1 MMKRDLTATVAG
13 LIISLSL
20 FSQQIKTPEEFLGHA
35 PGTQFTLQHAVT
47 DYIKH
52 IAEASPSVQYIQYGE
67 SWEGRPLGVCVV
79 SSPGNLEQLEQIR
92 LSNLQGAGLADGNP
106 ERAPLPIVWLAY
118 TVHGSE
124 PAGTEAALK
133 VLWTLA
139 AGEWKDADLWLENL
153 VIVIDPCQNPD
164 GRELFTTRYIRAQG
178 WPPNSDPNAWEH
190 NQPWPSARLNHYL
203 FDLNRDWSWHVQ
215 QETRMRMKLYNSFMP
230 HVHADFH
237 EMGSGSTYFFPPGAE
252 PWHEVITPWQ
262 KEYHALTGKVAA
274 KLFDNADRLY
284 FTKDNFDLFCP
295 SFGDTWPLFNG
306 AMGFT
311 LEQGGGAQAGLVL
324 KRLERDTLTLADRV
338 EGHFL
343 ASMAVIEA
351 AAENSERLLSEFSQF
366 FKSGA
371 EKPSSKYKSFIIK
384 GSTDAASLKSLRQ
397 LLESNQIR
405 YASPLVTGKKI
416 SAYDYRADRMG
427 SVTVEENDILI
438 SAYQPQSRLLQ
449 VMFEP
454 DSKSS
459 DSISYDLTAWAL
471 PYVYNIEAYAVEE
484 RLKAA
489 GDAPAGLKKS
499 GLTAAEQKQ
508 TAETATNPKEP
519 GDVTAVSKNNGRGA
533 NAGEQ
538 PGESAASTDRSGKAD
553 SGQQPDT
560 LRAYA
565 YAAPM
570 TGFNELKFMAQ
581 LYRAGFNVRSA
592 LRPFTAAGTSF
603 GRGSVV
609 VARGDNRSMTLFDE
623 KVKAAAAAS
632 GVTPV
637 KLTGGMSA
645 TGKDL
650 GSDYTRVGQGPAI
663 ALVGGEGTSQAFGEI
678 WFFMEREL
686 EYPATVIDGSR
697 LKNSDLSDYDLLIL
711 PGGNLKESKEKIMAF
726 VTGGG
731 RVIAMDSAIA
741 LFRDE
746 KTTELGKAWELRQ
759 AEEKKSAKADPADT
773 TRLVRYEDQRRFAA
787 TGRSAGAIYRVK
799 LDETHP
805 YAFGMG
811 KEWFLMKRNEG
822 LPYLEKG
829 SNIGYITD
837 QDPVAGFAGY
847 KFRRKVRNTG
857 VIASES
863 IGRGTVVYLSDDPYF
878 RAYWKSGRVLL
889 GNLLL
894 R

>member
-1 MMKRDLTATVAG
+1 MKRYSIATLAG
-13 LIISLSL
+13 LIVSLSL
-20 FSQQIKTPEEFLGHA
+20 LSQQIKTPEEFLGYA
-35 PGTQFTLQHAVT
+35 PGDQFTLQHAVT
-47 DYIKH
+47 DYIMH
-52 IAEASPSVQYIQYGE
+52 IAETSPSVKYIQYGE
-67 SWEGRPLGVCVV
+67 SWEGRSLGVCVV
-79 SSPGNLEQLEQIR
+79 SSPGNLAQLEQIR
-92 LSNLQGAGLADGNP
+92 LSNLRRAGLAEGTP
-106 ERAPLPIVWLAY
+106 EVEPVPIIWLAY

-124 PAGTEAALK
+124 PAGTEAAMKL
-133 VLWTLA
+133 LWTLA
-139 AGEWKDADLWLENL
+139 AGEWKEAEKWLEKMI
-153 VIVIDPCQNPD
+153 IVIDPCQNPD

-215 QETRMRMKLYNSFMP
+215 QETQMRMKLYNSFMP

-262 KEYHALTGKVAA
+262 KEYHTLTGQKAS
-274 KLFDNADRLY
+274 KLFDEADRLY

-343 ASMAVIEA
+343 ASMAVLEA
-351 AAENSERLLSEFSQF
+351 AADNSERLLSEFYQF
-366 FKSGA
+366 FKNGA
-371 EKPSSKYKSFIIK
+371 EKPSSRYKSFIIK
-384 GSTDAASLKSLRQ
+384 GSADAASLESLLQ
-397 LLESNQIR
+397 LLEGNQIR
-405 YASPLVTGKKI
+405 YSSPRVTGKKI
-416 SAYDYRADRMG
+416 TAYDYRADREG
-427 SVTVEENDILI
+427 SMTVEENDILI
-438 SAYQPQSRLLQ
+438 SAYQPQSRLIQ
-449 VMFEP
+449 VLFEP

-484 RLKAA
+484 RLLLA
-489 GDAPAGLKKS
+489 GDTPAGEKKS
-499 GLTAAEQKQ
+499 SKTAAARKQ
-508 TAETATNPKEP
+508 TGEAEAEPKQP
-519 GDVTAVSKNNGRGA
+519 GDVAGRTKETGEAEAPIDIAVMGN
-533 NAGEQ
+533 
-538 PGESAASTDRSGKAD
+538 
-553 SGQQPDT
+553 SGQQADT
-560 LRAYA
+560 VRAYA
-565 YAAPM
+565 YAVPM

-581 LYRAGFNVRSA
+581 LFRAGFNVRSA
-592 LRPFTAAGTSF
+592 LRPFTASGSTF

-623 KVKAAAAAS
+623 KVKAAAVAS

-637 KLTGGMSA
+637 KLAGGMST

-650 GSDYTRVGQGPAI
+650 GSDYTRVGQRPAI
-663 ALVGGEGTSQAFGEI
+663 ALVGGEGTTQAFGEI
-678 WFFMEREL
+678 WYFMEREL
-686 EYPATVIDGSR
+686 EYPVTVIEATR
-697 LKNSDLSDYDLLIL
+697 LKNTDLSDYDLLVL
-711 PGGNLKESKEKIMAF
+711 PGGNLKESGEKIMAF

-759 AEEKKSAKADPADT
+759 AEEKKNAKADPADT
-773 TRLVRYEDQRRFAA
+773 TRLVRYEDQRRVAA
-787 TGRSAGAIYRVK
+787 TARSAGAIYRVK

-829 SNIGYITD
+829 SNIGYIAD
-837 QDPVAGFAGY
+837 DDPVAGFAGY
-847 KFRRKVRNTG
+847 KFRSKVKNTG
-857 VIASES
+857 VIASEN
-863 IGRGTVVYLSDDPYF
+863 IGRGAVVYLSDDPYF

>member
-1 MMKRDLTATVAG
+1 MKKLLIATLAAFIV
-13 LIISLSL
+13 SLSML
-20 FSQQIKTPEEFLGHA
+20 SQQIKTPEEFLGYA
-35 PGTQFTLQHAVT
+35 PGDRFTLQHAVNE
-47 DYIKH
+47 YIMH
-52 IAEASPSVQYIQYGE
+52 IAESTPSVRYIRYGE
-67 SWEGRPLGVCVV
+67 TYEGRPLGVCVV
-79 SSPGNLEQLEQIR
+79 SSPGNLEELEKIR
-92 LSNLQGAGLADGNP
+92 LSNLQRAGLAEGTP
-106 ERAPLPIVWLAY
+106 EWAPVPIVWLAY

-133 VLWTLA
+133 VLYTLA
-139 AGEWKDADLWLENL
+139 AGEWKEADSWLDNM
-153 VIVIDPCQNPD
+153 VIIIDPCQNPD
-164 GRELFTTRYIRAQG
+164 GRELFATRYIRAQG
-178 WPPNSDPNAWEH
+178 WPPNSNPDAWEH

-215 QETRMRMKLYNSFMP
+215 QETQMRMKLYNSFMP

-262 KEYHALTGKVAA
+262 KEYHALTGKEAA
-274 KLFDNADRLY
+274 RLFDAADRLY

-324 KRLERDTLTLADRV
+324 KRLERDTLTLADRI

-343 ASMAVIEA
+343 TSMAVLEA
-351 AAENSERLLSEFSQF
+351 AADNSERLLSEFYQF

-371 EKPSSKYKSFIIK
+371 EKPSFKYKSLLIK
-384 GSTDAASLKSLRQ
+384 GSTDAASIESLLH

-405 YASPLVTGKKI
+405 HSSPAVTGKKI
-416 SAYDYRADRMG
+416 IAYDYRADTMG
-427 SVTVEENDILI
+427 SVTAEENDILI

-449 VMFEP
+449 VLFEP

-484 RLKAA
+484 RLPSA
-489 GDAPAGLKKS
+489 GDALAVKKKS
-499 GLTAAEQKQ
+499 RSKAPAPKQ
-508 TAETATNPKEP
+508 TGESGDDNNKPESQTSGADKTADGEA
-519 GDVTAVSKNNGRGA
+519 VTASEEKSNNG
-533 NAGEQ
+533 Q
-538 PGESAASTDRSGKAD
+538 QAD
-553 SGQQPDT
+553 T
-560 LRAYA
+560 VRAYA
-565 YAAPM
+565 YAVPM
-570 TGFNELKFMAQ
+570 TGFNELKFMAH
-581 LYRAGFNVRSA
+581 LYRDGFYVRSA
-592 LRPFTAAGTSF
+592 LRPFTAAGNSF
-603 GRGSVV
+603 DRGSVV

-623 KVKAAAAAS
+623 KVEAAAAAS
-632 GVTPV
+632 GVKPV
-637 KLTGGMSA
+637 KLAGGMSA

-650 GSDYTRVGQGPAI
+650 GSDYTRVGQGPAV

-686 EYPATVIDGSR
+686 EYPVTVIDGSR
-697 LKNSDLSDYDLLIL
+697 LKNCDLSEYDLLIL
-711 PGGNLKESKEKIMAF
+711 PGGNLKESKERIMSF

-731 RVIAMDSAIA
+731 RVIALESAIE
-741 LFRDE
+741 LFRED

-759 AEEKKSAKADPADT
+759 AEEKKNAKADPADT
-773 TRLVRYEDQRRFAA
+773 TRLVRYEDQRRMAA

-799 LDETHP
+799 LDDTHP

-811 KEWFLMKRNEG
+811 KEWYLMKRNEG

-829 SNIGYITD
+829 SNIGHITD
-837 QDPVAGFAGY
+837 EDPVAGFAGY
-847 KFRRKVRNTG
+847 KFRKKVKNTG
-857 VIASES
+857 VIASEN
-863 IGRGTVVYLSDDPYF
+863 IGKGTVVYISDDPYF

>member
-1 MMKRDLTATVAG
+1 MNRHSIATLAG
-13 LIISLSL
+13 LIISLTL
-20 FSQQIKTPEEFLGHA
+20 FPQQIKTPEEFLGYV
-35 PGTQFTLQHAVT
+35 PGTRFTLQHAVT
-47 DYIKH
+47 DYIMH

-92 LSNLQGAGLADGNP
+92 LSNLQRSGLADGTP
-106 ERAPLPIVWLAY
+106 VTAPVPIVWLAY

-139 AGEWKDADLWLENL
+139 AGEWKDADRWLENM

-215 QETRMRMKLYNSFMP
+215 QETQMRMKLYNSFMP

-262 KEYHALTGKVAA
+262 REYHTLTGKKASG
-274 KLFDNADRLY
+274 LFDATDRLY

-324 KRLERDTLTLADRV
+324 KRLERDTLTLADRI

-351 AAENSERLLSEFSQF
+351 AADNSDRLLTEFFQF

-384 GSTDAASLKSLRQ
+384 GSADAASLRSLLL

-405 YASPLVTGKKI
+405 YSSPRVTGKKI
-416 SAYDYRADRMG
+416 TAYDYRADREG

-449 VMFEP
+449 VLFEP
-454 DSKSS
+454 DSRSS

-484 RLKAA
+484 RLPSA
-489 GDAPAGLKKS
+489 GDAPDGKKRS
-499 GLTAAEQKQ
+499 GHTVAKPNQ
-508 TAETATNPKEP
+508 TEETATSLKEP
-519 GDVTAVSKNNGRGA
+519 GDVAAGSKKTGKAVESWK
-533 NAGEQ
+533 Q
-538 PGESAASTDRSGKAD
+538 SGESYASADASGKAD
-553 SGQQPDT
+553 AGQQSDT
-560 LRAYA
+560 VRAYA
-565 YAAPM
+565 YAVPM

-592 LRPFTAAGTSF
+592 LRPFTAAGSSF

-623 KVKAAAAAS
+623 KVMAAAVAS

-637 KLTGGMSA
+637 KLAGGMSA

-650 GSDYTRVGQGPAI
+650 GSDYTRVGQGPVI

-678 WFFMEREL
+678 WFYMEREL
-686 EYPATVIDGSR
+686 EYPVTVIDGTM

-711 PGGNLKESKEKIMAF
+711 PGGNLKESKDKIMAF
-726 VTGGG
+726 VTAGG
-731 RVIAMDSAIA
+731 RVIAMDSAIT
-741 LFRDE
+741 LFREE

-759 AEEKKSAKADPADT
+759 AEEKKKTEANPADT
-773 TRLVRYEDQRRFAA
+773 SRLVRYEDQRRVAA

-811 KEWFLMKRNEG
+811 EEWFLMKRNEG

-837 QDPVAGFAGY
+837 EDPVAGFAGY
-847 KFRRKVRNTG
+847 KFRKKVRNTG
-857 VIASES
+857 VIASEN
-863 IGRGTVVYLSDDPYF
+863 IGRGSVVYLSDDPYF

-889 GNLLL
+889 GNLFL